1 MRQVGSAL
9 GSAIGGSV
17 LAVRLGTD
25 LVARLDEV
33 GLPAQLAH
41 QLVRATADSA
51 GGALSGLREQG
62 VHGPLGALTPQVV
75 DALAAGFADA
85 AGWAVAAAGA
95 FLLLGLVGALQVS
108 RTLRHHP
115 RHHSS
120 HEAPRPV

>member
-1 MRQVGSAL
+1 MGTPYEVSG
-9 GSAIGGSV
+9 
-17 LAVRLGTD
+17 AVHLQPG
-25 LVARLDEV
+25 LVARLWHE
-33 GLPAQLAH
+33 
-41 QLVRATADSA
+41 
-51 GGALSGLREQG
+51 GLRDQG
-62 VHGPLGALTPQVV
+62 AHGPLGALTPQVV

-120 HEAPRPV
+120 HEAPRPA